1 MDQFRSRF
9 PLSLI
14 LDLLEFCLVLNF
26 RDLFYLGLV
35 NLRIRRSFIFEPL
48 QLISLPKKRV
58 EIPLRTRLILAL
70 LCAALLLPQFRS
82 LYCESSPLHP
92 ER

>member
-1 MDQFRSRF
+1 MDQFRSRL

-14 LDLLEFCLVLNF
+14 LDLLEFCLPLNF

-48 QLISLPKKRV
+48 QLITLPKNELKY
-58 EIPLRTRLILAL
+58 
-70 LCAALLLPQFRS
+70 
-82 LYCESSPLHP
+82 LYKLV
-92 ER
+92 

>member
-1 MDQFRSRF
+1 MDQFRSGL

-14 LDLLEFCLVLNF
+14 LDLLEFGLALNF

-48 QLISLPKKRV
+48 QLISLPKN
-58 EIPLRTRLILAL
+58 RLKY
-70 LCAALLLPQFRS
+70 
-82 LYCESSPLHP
+82 LYELV
-92 ER
+92 